1 MDFKN
6 AIFDMD
12 GTLIDSM
19 SLWRHVQA
27 DCIEDIYGVK
37 FSEEEREK
45 LVYLYYKEFVECA
58 GKFKGIEVSCD
69 VIAEES
75 YRRMPEKYINGE
87 ISVKPY
93 VLDFLKL
100 LKSKGIGTALA
111 TATRKE
117 LCVPYL
123 KKSGIY
129 QYLDCIYTTEDDAKE
144 EKHQSSKVYDMA
156 LEHLNGTKEDTVVFE
171 DVLICMQTAK
181 NNGYRVYAVAD
192 KCQGE
197 TVNDIKKICEKFI
210 ENYKDLME

>member
-19 SLWRHVQA
+19 SVWRNIQV
-27 DCIEDIYGVK
+27 DIIEDIYGVK
-37 FSEEEREK
+37 FSKEEREK
-45 LVYLYYKEFVECA
+45 LICLYYKEFIECA
-58 GKFKGIEVSCD
+58 GKFKGIDVSYNEV
-69 VIAEES
+69 AEES
-75 YRRMPEKYINGE
+75 YRRVPPKYINGE
-87 ISVKPY
+87 ISLKPY

-117 LCVPYL
+117 ICVPYL
-123 KKSGIY
+123 KKTGIY

-156 LEHLNGTKEDTVVFE
+156 LEHLKGTKEDTVIFE
-171 DVLICMQTAK
+171 DVLVCMQTAK

-192 KCQGE
+192 RCQGD
-197 TVNDIKKICEKFI
+197 TANDIKKICEKYI

>member
-1 MDFKN
+1 MNFKN

-37 FSEEEREK
+37 FTEEEREK
-45 LVYLYYKEFVECA
+45 LVYLYYKEFIEYA
-58 GKFKGIEVSCD
+58 GQLIGMEVSCD

-181 NNGYRVYAVAD
+181 KNGYRVYAVAD
-192 KCQGE
+192 RCQGD
-197 TVNDIKKICEKFI
+197 TVNDIKKISEKFI